1 MSKKSMKTENGGD
14 KTKDSL
20 FTEAVRTKSTKFE
33 VTPKR
38 VKVKSKGRPSSAH

>member
-20 FTEAVRTKSTKFE
+20 FTEAIKTKS
-33 VTPKR
+33 
-38 VKVKSKGRPSSAH
+38 SKLGASPNKKTRAMKTS